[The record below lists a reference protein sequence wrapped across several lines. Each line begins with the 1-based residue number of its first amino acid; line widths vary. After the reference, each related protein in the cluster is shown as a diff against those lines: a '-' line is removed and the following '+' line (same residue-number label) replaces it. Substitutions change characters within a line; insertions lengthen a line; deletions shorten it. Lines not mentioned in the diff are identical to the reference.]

1 MGFALS
7 LSVCRPFVP
16 PFSTCL
22 WLFLPLF
29 FLIRLTFVFVLPLSF
44 VYCPPSP
51 FFPALSTLLPPF
63 FPSLSPVTSPT
74 VLVSKRA
81 RGSAFFGPQ
90 GVEAAGATKNLERAL
105 SFSLLELVAKEG
117 ELVDKYVEVEAEED
131 APPDTWA
138 EEDTPLDEAEEDTGV
153 RQTSKVTGD
162 CGTMAENCSES
173 EGSGPFEVKGEVD
186 VGEVSG

>member
-7 LSVCRPFVP
+7 LSVCGPFVP

-29 FLIRLTFVFVLPLSF
+29 LLVRLIFVFVLPLSF

-51 FFPALSTLLPPF
+51 FVSALSTLPPPF
-63 FPSLSPVTSPT
+63 FFSFSCNISNTP

-81 RGSAFFGPQ
+81 RGGTFFGPQ

-105 SFSLLELVAKEG
+105 SFSLLELVAREG
-117 ELVDKYVEVEAEED
+117 ELVDKCVEVEAEED
-131 APPDTWA
+131 APPEGHQFRLRCRSA
-138 EEDTPLDEAEEDTGV
+138 RA
-153 RQTSKVTGD
+153 
-162 CGTMAENCSES
+162 CSEGHVLS
-173 EGSGPFEVKGEVD
+173 MSRAVA
-186 VGEVSG
+186 